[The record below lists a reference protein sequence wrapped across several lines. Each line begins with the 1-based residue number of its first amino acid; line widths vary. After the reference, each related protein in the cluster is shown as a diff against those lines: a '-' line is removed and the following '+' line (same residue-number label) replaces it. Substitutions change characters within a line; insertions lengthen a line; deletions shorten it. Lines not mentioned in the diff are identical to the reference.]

1 MGQIVKVLLVD
12 DHPMMRDGLRFAIQ
26 SQPDMQVVAEAGN
39 GACALDQVEKHKPD
53 LILMDISMPGLN
65 GLETSRKIRELH
77 PDVKIII
84 LSGMTDEEYVSQ
96 TIKSGLNGYMIK
108 ANAPT
113 ELISAIRAVMSGHTY
128 LSPEVTGAVMDSYKQ
143 FLDTKAPAPENVL
156 SDRELEVLKLVAEGL
171 RTKEIADRL
180 KIGIKTVDTYRARLM
195 TKLNCTSTAELVR
208 YAVRNGIV
216 PV

>member
-128 LSPEVTGAVMDSYKQ
+128 LSPEVTGAVMDAYKQ